1 MRLRDSKVQE
11 DNNIHMNYKAILFYL
26 GLFIFPLSGLS
37 FLNILYSTYFDYF
50 LSIDS
55 YTVTFFLTL
64 VTGSFFCY
72 YGKNSIKKINFYE
85 QLLLIILVYFIS
97 SFFIALPYYLS
108 NYQITFLDSVFESF
122 SGITSTGFS
131 IFENI
136 KYLDP
141 TLILWRSS
149 SQWIGGL
156 YFLIFLIII
165 FSNNQ
170 YNFRLNQL
178 VFTGNMGSFSKFNTK
193 NILLQIFLVYS
204 LLTLLILIILS
215 IGNVRL
221 FNSLNLSMTVIS
233 NGGFL
238 PTNNLDQIFLKDNRY
253 ILAITL
259 LIPTINI
266 FFLFNLFNK
275 RRIINDHQEDL
286 FLLAFILILS
296 LAMFY
301 SLKNEEISE
310 IFINIISS
318 ISNSGI
324 SFTKSSSGTIIFI
337 FLCAMG
343 GSLISN
349 SSGIKFIRIYILI
362 KSAAAEIIRLVRP
375 NNVFNNSI
383 FYSEKKI
390 DNQIINLSFLI
401 FISFFVSIFILSS
414 ILVLDNINFES
425 SFKLSILTLTNTT
438 NSSLYGMSD
447 INFVNLLNSTKLF
460 LIIFM
465 IIGKI
470 ELISILILFKKLL
483 FKE

>member
-1 MRLRDSKVQE
+1 
-11 DNNIHMNYKAILFYL
+11 MNYKAIIFYL
-26 GLFIFPLSGLS
+26 GLFLFPLSGLA

-50 LSIDS
+50 LSIES
-55 YTVTFFLTL
+55 YTITFFLTL
-64 VTGSFFCY
+64 IAGSFFCF
-72 YGKNSIKKINFYE
+72 YGKNALKKVSFYD
-85 QLLLIILVYFIS
+85 QLVLIILVYFTSSIFIS
-97 SFFIALPYYLS
+97 LPYYLS
-108 NYQITFLDSVFESF
+108 NYQITFVDAIFESF
-122 SGITSTGFS
+122 SGLTTTGFT

-156 YFLIFLIII
+156 YFFIFLIII

-170 YNFRLNQL
+170 YNYRLNHL
-178 VFTGNMGSFSKFNTK
+178 VYTGNMGSFSKSNTK

-204 LLTLLILIILS
+204 LLTLLIFVILNL
-215 IGNVRL
+215 GDVRL

-238 PTNNLDQIFLKDNRY
+238 PTNSLNQIFLSDKY
-253 ILAITL
+253 ILAIVL

-275 RRIINDHQEDL
+275 KKIIYNHQEDL
-286 FLLAFILILS
+286 FLLIFILALT
-296 LAMFY
+296 LVMFY
-301 SLKNEEISE
+301 SFKNVAISDV
-310 IFINIISS
+310 FIDIISS

-324 SFTKSSSGTIIFI
+324 SFTSSTNGAIVFI
-337 FLCAMG
+337 FLCALG

-349 SSGIKFIRIYILI
+349 SSGIKFIRIYILV
-362 KSAAAEIIRLVRP
+362 KTAAAEVIKLVRP
-375 NNVFNNSI
+375 NNVFNNTI
-383 FYSEKKI
+383 FYSEKKV
-390 DNQIINLSFLI
+390 DNQIINLSFLV
-401 FISFFVSIFILSS
+401 FISFFISIFILSS
-414 ILVLDNINFES
+414 ILVLDDINFEN

-438 NSSLYGMSD
+438 NSSLYGVSN
-447 INFVNLLNSTKLF
+447 INFTNLLSSTKLF

-470 ELISILILFKKLL
+470 ELISILILLKKIL

>member
-1 MRLRDSKVQE
+1 
-11 DNNIHMNYKAILFYL
+11 MNYKAIIFYL
-26 GLFIFPLSGLS
+26 SLFIFPLSGLA
-37 FLNILYSTYFDYF
+37 FLNILYSTYFDFF
-50 LSIDS
+50 LSIQS
-55 YTVTFFLTL
+55 YTITFFLSL
-64 VTGSFFCY
+64 IIGFFFY
-72 YGKNSIKKINFYE
+72 IYGKNSVKKITFYE
-85 QLLLIILVYFIS
+85 QLLLVILVYFIS
-97 SFFIALPYYLS
+97 SIFVSLPYYLS
-108 NYQITFLDSVFESF
+108 NYQITFVDSIFESF

-131 IFENI
+131 IFDNI

-170 YNFRLNQL
+170 YNFRLNHL
-178 VFTGNMGSFSKFNTK
+178 VYTGNMGSFSKSNTK

-204 LLTLLILIILS
+204 LLTLLIFIILNF
-215 IGNVRL
+215 GDVRL
-221 FNSLNLSMTVIS
+221 FNSLNLSMTIIS

-238 PTNNLDQIFLKDNRY
+238 PTNSLNQIFLNNKHY
-253 ILAITL
+253 ILTIA
-259 LIPTINI
+259 LIIPMLNI
-266 FFLFNLFNK
+266 FFLLNIFSKKKLIYN
-275 RRIINDHQEDL
+275 HQEDL
-286 FLLAFILILS
+286 FLIIFVTVLSLIL
-296 LAMFY
+296 FY
-301 SLKNEEISE
+301 TLKGNNFSE
-310 IFINIISS
+310 IMINVITS

-324 SFTKSSSGTIIFI
+324 SFTTSFDGTIIFI
-337 FLCAMG
+337 FLCMMG

-362 KSAAAEIIRLVRP
+362 KTAAAEIIKLVRP
-375 NNVFNNSI
+375 NNVFNNTI

-401 FISFFVSIFILSS
+401 FISFFIGIFILSS
-414 ILVLDNINFES
+414 ILVLDNINFEN

-438 NSSLYGMSD
+438 NSALYGVSE
-447 INFVNLLNSTKLF
+447 INFGNLLNSTKLF

-470 ELISILILFKKLL
+470 ELISILILLRKILL
-483 FKE
+483 KE

>member
-1 MRLRDSKVQE
+1 
-11 DNNIHMNYKAILFYL
+11 MNYKAIIFYL
-26 GLFIFPLSGLS
+26 GLFIFPLSGLA
-37 FLNILYSTYFDYF
+37 FINILYSTYFDYF
-50 LSIDS
+50 LSIES
-55 YTVTFFLTL
+55 YTITFFLTL
-64 VTGSFFCY
+64 ITGSFFCY
-72 YGKNSIKKINFYE
+72 YGKSSLKKINFYE
-85 QLLLIILVYFIS
+85 QLLLIILIYLISSLFIS
-97 SFFIALPYYLS
+97 LPYYLS
-108 NYQITFLDSVFESF
+108 NYQITFIDSLFESF

-178 VFTGNMGSFSKFNTK
+178 VYTGNMGSFSKSNTK
-193 NILLQIFLVYS
+193 NILFQIFLVYA

-215 IGNVRL
+215 IGDVRL
-221 FNSLNLSMTVIS
+221 FNSLNLSMTIIS

-238 PTNNLDQIFLKDNRY
+238 PANSLDQIFLQNNRY

-266 FFLFNLFNK
+266 FFLFNLFSK
-275 RRIINDHQEDL
+275 RKIINDHQEDL
-286 FLLAFILILS
+286 FLMTFIFILS
-296 LAMFY
+296 LIMVY
-301 SLKNEEISE
+301 SFKNIDISE
-310 IFINIISS
+310 ILINIISS

-324 SFTKSSSGTIIFI
+324 SFTKTSSETIIFI
-337 FLCAMG
+337 FLCVMG

-362 KSAAAEIIRLVRP
+362 KTAAAEIIRLVRP
-375 NNVFNNSI
+375 NNIFNNTI

-390 DNQIINLSFLI
+390 DNQTINLSFLI
-401 FISFFVSIFILSS
+401 FISFFISIFILSS

-438 NSSLYGMSD
+438 NSSLYGTSG
-447 INFVNLLNSTKLF
+447 INFANLLNSTKLF

-470 ELISILILFKKLL
+470 ELISILILFKKIL

>member
-1 MRLRDSKVQE
+1 
-11 DNNIHMNYKAILFYL
+11 MNYKAILFYL
-26 GLFIFPLSGLS
+26 GLFIFPLSGLA

-55 YTVTFFLTL
+55 YTATFFFTL
-64 VTGSFFCY
+64 VVGSFFCY

-85 QLLLIILVYFIS
+85 QLSLIILVYLIS
-97 SFFIALPYYLS
+97 SLFIALPYYLS
-108 NYQITFLDSVFESF
+108 NYQISFFDSVFESF

-131 IFENI
+131 IFGNI

-178 VFTGNMGSFSKFNTK
+178 VFTGNMGSFSKSNTK

-221 FNSLNLSMTVIS
+221 FNSLNLSMTIIS

-238 PTNNLDQIFLKDNRY
+238 PTNSLDQIFLKDDRY
-253 ILAITL
+253 VLAITL

-266 FFLFNLFNK
+266 FFLFNLFNRK
-275 RRIINDHQEDL
+275 RIIYDHQEDL
-286 FLLAFILILS
+286 FLIVFISILT
-296 LAMFY
+296 LVMFY
-301 SLKNEEISE
+301 SLKSVDMSE
-310 IFINIISS
+310 VLINIISS

-383 FYSEKKI
+383 FYSDKKI
-390 DNQIINLSFLI
+390 DNQIISLSFLI
-401 FISFFVSIFILSS
+401 FISFFISIFILSS

-438 NSSLYGMSD
+438 NSSLYGVGD
-447 INFVNLLNSTKLF
+447 INFANLLNSTKLF

>member
-1 MRLRDSKVQE
+1 
-11 DNNIHMNYKAILFYL
+11 MNYKAIIFYL
-26 GLFIFPLSGLS
+26 SLFIFPLSGLA
-37 FLNILYSTYFDYF
+37 FLNILYSTYFDFF
-50 LSIDS
+50 LSIQS
-55 YTVTFFLTL
+55 YTITFFLSL
-64 VTGSFFCY
+64 IIGFFFY
-72 YGKNSIKKINFYE
+72 IYGKNSVKKITFYE

-97 SFFIALPYYLS
+97 SIFVSLPYYLS
-108 NYQITFLDSVFESF
+108 NYQITFVDSIFESF

-131 IFENI
+131 IFDNI

-170 YNFRLNQL
+170 YNFRLNHL
-178 VFTGNMGSFSKFNTK
+178 VYTGNMGSFSKSNTK

-204 LLTLLILIILS
+204 LLTLLIFIILNF
-215 IGNVRL
+215 GDVRL
-221 FNSLNLSMTVIS
+221 FNSLNLSMTIIS

-238 PTNNLDQIFLKDNRY
+238 PTNSLNQIFLNNKHY
-253 ILAITL
+253 ILTIA
-259 LIPTINI
+259 LIIPMLNI
-266 FFLFNLFNK
+266 FFLLNIFNK
-275 RRIINDHQEDL
+275 KKLIYNHQEDL
-286 FLLAFILILS
+286 FLIIFVTVLSLIL
-296 LAMFY
+296 FY
-301 SLKNEEISE
+301 TLKGNNFSE
-310 IFINIISS
+310 IMINVITS

-324 SFTKSSSGTIIFI
+324 SFTTAFDGTIIFI
-337 FLCAMG
+337 FLCMMG

-362 KSAAAEIIRLVRP
+362 KTAAAEIIKLVRP
-375 NNVFNNSI
+375 NNVFNNTI

-401 FISFFVSIFILSS
+401 FISFFIGIFILSS
-414 ILVLDNINFES
+414 ILVLDNINFEN

-438 NSSLYGMSD
+438 NSALYGVSE
-447 INFVNLLNSTKLF
+447 INFGNLLNSTKLF

-470 ELISILILFKKLL
+470 ELISILILLRKILL
-483 FKE
+483 KE

>member
-1 MRLRDSKVQE
+1 
-11 DNNIHMNYKAILFYL
+11 MNYKAIIFYL
-26 GLFIFPLSGLS
+26 SLFIFPLSGLA
-37 FLNILYSTYFDYF
+37 FINILYSAYFDYF
-50 LSIDS
+50 LSIES
-55 YTVTFFLTL
+55 YTITFFLTL
-64 VTGSFFCY
+64 ITGSFFCY
-72 YGKNSIKKINFYE
+72 YGKSSLKKINFYE
-85 QLLLIILVYFIS
+85 QLLLIILIYLISSLFIS
-97 SFFIALPYYLS
+97 LPYYLS
-108 NYQITFLDSVFESF
+108 NYQITFIDSLFESF

-131 IFENI
+131 VFENI

-156 YFLIFLIII
+156 YFLIFLIIV

-178 VFTGNMGSFSKFNTK
+178 VYTGNMGSFSKSNTK
-193 NILLQIFLVYS
+193 NILFQIFLVYA

-215 IGNVRL
+215 IGEVRL
-221 FNSLNLSMTVIS
+221 FNSLNLSMTIIS

-238 PTNNLDQIFLKDNRY
+238 PANSLDQIFLQNNRY

-266 FFLFNLFNK
+266 FFLFNLFSK
-275 RRIINDHQEDL
+275 RKIINDHQEDL
-286 FLLAFILILS
+286 FLIAFILILS
-296 LAMFY
+296 LIMVY
-301 SLKNEEISE
+301 SFKNTDVSE
-310 IFINIISS
+310 ILINIISS

-324 SFTKSSSGTIIFI
+324 SFTKTSSETIIFI
-337 FLCAMG
+337 FLCVMG

-362 KSAAAEIIRLVRP
+362 KTAAAEIIRLVRP
-375 NNVFNNSI
+375 NNVFNNTI

-390 DNQIINLSFLI
+390 DNQTINLSFLI
-401 FISFFVSIFILSS
+401 FISFFISIFILSS

-438 NSSLYGMSD
+438 NSSLYGTSD
-447 INFVNLLNSTKLF
+447 INFANLLNSTKLF

-470 ELISILILFKKLL
+470 ELISILILFKKIL

>member
-1 MRLRDSKVQE
+1 
-11 DNNIHMNYKAILFYL
+11 MNHKAILFYL
-26 GLFIFPLSGLS
+26 GLFTFPLSGLA

-50 LSIDS
+50 LSIES
-55 YTVTFFLTL
+55 YTITFFLTFL
-64 VTGSFFCY
+64 IGSFLCFF
-72 YGKNSIKKINFYE
+72 GKGSLKKISFYE
-85 QLLLIILVYFIS
+85 QLLLIILVYITS
-97 SFFIALPYYLS
+97 SIFIALPYYLS
-108 NYQITFLDSVFESF
+108 NYQITFVDSIFESF

-170 YNFRLNQL
+170 YNFRLNHL
-178 VFTGNMGSFSKFNTK
+178 AYTGNVGSISKSNTK
-193 NILLQIFLVYS
+193 NILLRIFIIYS
-204 LLTLLILIILS
+204 LLTLLIFIILNL
-215 IGNVRL
+215 GNVRL
-221 FNSLNLSMTVIS
+221 FNSLNLSMTIIS

-238 PTNNLDQIFLKDNRY
+238 PSNNLNQIFSNKSHY

-259 LIPTINI
+259 LIPTLNI
-266 FFLFNLFNK
+266 FFLLNFFNK
-275 RRIINDHQEDL
+275 KKLINNHQEDL
-286 FLLAFILILS
+286 FLMVFILILS
-296 LAMFY
+296 LTMFY
-301 SLKNEEISE
+301 TVQNINLSE
-310 IFINIISS
+310 IIINIISS

-324 SFTKSSSGTIIFI
+324 SFTQSFDGTLI
-337 FLCAMG
+337 FLFLCVTG

-349 SSGIKFIRIYILI
+349 SSGIKFIRIYILV
-362 KSAAAEIIRLVRP
+362 KTAAGEIIKLVRP
-375 NNVFNNSI
+375 NNVFNNTI
-383 FYSEKKI
+383 FYSDKKI
-390 DNQIINLSFLI
+390 DNQTINLSFLV
-401 FISFFVSIFILSS
+401 FISFFISIFILSS
-414 ILVLDNINFES
+414 ILVLDNINFEN

-438 NSSLYGMSD
+438 NSSLYGVSD
-447 INFVNLLNSTKLF
+447 INFTNLLNSTKLF

-470 ELISILILFKKLL
+470 ELISILILFKRIL

>member
-1 MRLRDSKVQE
+1 
-11 DNNIHMNYKAILFYL
+11 MNFKAILFYL
-26 GLFIFPLSGLS
+26 GLFILPITGFS

-50 LSIDS
+50 LSIES
-55 YTVTFFLTL
+55 YTITFFLTL
-64 VTGSFFCY
+64 FSGLFLCF
-72 YGKNSIKKINFYE
+72 YGKNSKKKINFYE
-85 QLLLIILVYFIS
+85 QLFLIILVYLFS
-97 SFFIALPYYLS
+97 SIFIALPYYFS
-108 NYQITFLDSVFESF
+108 NYQITFINSIFESI

-136 KYLDP
+136 RYLDP

-156 YFLIFLIII
+156 YFLVFIIII

-170 YNFRLNQL
+170 YNYKLNYL
-178 VFTGNMGSFSKFNTK
+178 VFTGNMGPVSKSNIK

-204 LLTLLILIILS
+204 LLTLLIFVILNV
-215 IGNVRL
+215 GNVRL
-221 FNSLNLSMTVIS
+221 FNSLNLSMTIIS

-238 PTNNLDQIFLKDNRY
+238 PANSLSQIFLKNNNY
-253 ILAITL
+253 ILTIVL
-259 LIPTINI
+259 LIPALNI

-275 RRIINDHQEDL
+275 KRIINNHQEDL
-286 FLLAFILILS
+286 FLIFLILS
-296 LAMFY
+296 LSIILFY
-301 SLKNEEISE
+301 SLKNTYLSDI
-310 IFINIISS
+310 IINVITS

-324 SFTKSSSGTIIFI
+324 SFTKSNENTMIFI
-337 FLCAMG
+337 FLCIMG

-362 KSAAAEIIRLVRP
+362 KTAGAEIIKLVRP
-375 NNVFNNSI
+375 NNVFNNTI

-390 DNQIINLSFLI
+390 ENYTINLSFLI
-401 FISFFVSIFILSS
+401 FIIFFISIFILSS
-414 ILVLDNINFES
+414 ILILDNINFED

-438 NSSLYGMSD
+438 NSSLYGMSG
-447 INFVNLLNSTKLF
+447 INFANLLNSTKLF

>member
-1 MRLRDSKVQE
+1 
-11 DNNIHMNYKAILFYL
+11 MNYKAIIFYL
-26 GLFIFPLSGLS
+26 GLFIFPLSGMS

-64 VTGSFFCY
+64 VVGSFFCF
-72 YGKNSIKKINFYE
+72 YGKKSVKKINFYE
-85 QLLLIILVYFIS
+85 QLLLIVLVYLVS
-97 SFFIALPYYLS
+97 SLFIALPYYLS
-108 NYQITFLDSVFESF
+108 NYQITFIDSIFESF
-122 SGITSTGFS
+122 SGVTSTGFS

-170 YNFRLNQL
+170 YNFRLNHL
-178 VFTGNMGSFSKFNTK
+178 VHTGNLGSFSKSNTK
-193 NILLQIFLVYS
+193 NVILQIFLVYS
-204 LLTLLILIILS
+204 LLTLLIFVLLN

-221 FNSLNLSMTVIS
+221 FNSLNLAMTIIS

-238 PTNNLDQIFLKDNRY
+238 PTNSLNQIFSKDY
-253 ILAITL
+253 YYMLAIVL
-259 LIPTINI
+259 IIPTLNI
-266 FFLFNLFNK
+266 FFLFNFYSKKKVIGN
-275 RRIINDHQEDL
+275 HQEDI
-286 FLLAFILILS
+286 FILVFISILALIIFFTLDS
-296 LAMFY
+296 
-301 SLKNEEISE
+301 NNISE
-310 IFINIISS
+310 VIINIVTS

-324 SFTKSSSGTIIFI
+324 SFAKSIDNSIIYI
-337 FLCAMG
+337 FLCVVG

-362 KSAAAEIIRLVRP
+362 KTAAAEIIKLVRP
-375 NNVFNNSI
+375 NNIFNNTI

-390 DNQIINLSFLI
+390 DNQTINLSFLI
-401 FISFFVSIFILSS
+401 FISFFLSIFILSS
-414 ILVLDNINFES
+414 ILVLDKINFEN

-438 NSSLYGMSD
+438 NSSLYGVSN
-447 INFVNLLNSTKLF
+447 INFINLLGSTKLF

-483 FKE
+483 VKN

>member
-1 MRLRDSKVQE
+1 M
-11 DNNIHMNYKAILFYL
+11 
-26 GLFIFPLSGLS
+26 
-37 FLNILYSTYFDYF
+37 
-50 LSIDS
+50 
-55 YTVTFFLTL
+55 
-64 VTGSFFCY
+64 
-72 YGKNSIKKINFYE
+72 
-85 QLLLIILVYFIS
+85 
-97 SFFIALPYYLS
+97 
-108 NYQITFLDSVFESF
+108 
-122 SGITSTGFS
+122 
-131 IFENI
+131 
-136 KYLDP
+136 
-141 TLILWRSS
+141 W
-149 SQWIGGL
+149 
-156 YFLIFLIII
+156 
-165 FSNNQ
+165 
-170 YNFRLNQL
+170 
-178 VFTGNMGSFSKFNTK
+178 
-193 NILLQIFLVYS
+193 QIFLVYS

-221 FNSLNLSMTVIS
+221 FNSLNLSMTIIS

-238 PTNNLDQIFLKDNRY
+238 PANSLDQIFIKDNRY

-286 FLLAFILILS
+286 FLIAFILVLS
-296 LAMFY
+296 LVMFY
-301 SLKNEEISE
+301 SLKNVDISE
-310 IFINIISS
+310 ILINIISS

-375 NNVFNNSI
+375 NNVFNNLI

-401 FISFFVSIFILSS
+401 FISFFISIFILSS
-414 ILVLDNINFES
+414 ILVLDDINFES

-438 NSSLYGMSD
+438 NSSLYGVSD
-447 INFVNLLNSTKLF
+447 INFANLMNSTKLF

>member
-1 MRLRDSKVQE
+1 
-11 DNNIHMNYKAILFYL
+11 MNYKAIIFYL
-26 GLFIFPLSGLS
+26 SLFIFPLSGLA
-37 FLNILYSTYFDYF
+37 FLNILYSTYFDFF
-50 LSIDS
+50 LSIQS
-55 YTVTFFLTL
+55 YTITFFLSL
-64 VTGSFFCY
+64 IIGFFFY
-72 YGKNSIKKINFYE
+72 IYGKNSVKKITFYE

-97 SFFIALPYYLS
+97 SIFVSLPYYLS
-108 NYQITFLDSVFESF
+108 NYQITFVDSIFESF

-131 IFENI
+131 IFDNI

-170 YNFRLNQL
+170 YNFRLNHL
-178 VFTGNMGSFSKFNTK
+178 VYTGNMGSFSKSNTK

-204 LLTLLILIILS
+204 LLTLLIFIILNF
-215 IGNVRL
+215 GDVRL
-221 FNSLNLSMTVIS
+221 FNSLNLSMTIIS

-238 PTNNLDQIFLKDNRY
+238 PTNSLNQIFLNNKHY
-253 ILAITL
+253 ILTIA
-259 LIPTINI
+259 LIIPMLNI
-266 FFLFNLFNK
+266 FFLLNIFSKKKLIYN
-275 RRIINDHQEDL
+275 HQEDL
-286 FLLAFILILS
+286 FLIIFVTALSLIL
-296 LAMFY
+296 FY
-301 SLKNEEISE
+301 TLKGNNFSE
-310 IFINIISS
+310 IMINVITS

-324 SFTKSSSGTIIFI
+324 SFTTAFDGTIIFI
-337 FLCAMG
+337 FLCMMG

-362 KSAAAEIIRLVRP
+362 KTAAAEIIKLVRP
-375 NNVFNNSI
+375 NNVFNNTI

-401 FISFFVSIFILSS
+401 FISFFIGIFILSS
-414 ILVLDNINFES
+414 ILVLDNINFEN

-438 NSSLYGMSD
+438 NSALYGVSE
-447 INFVNLLNSTKLF
+447 INFGNLLNSTKLF

-470 ELISILILFKKLL
+470 ELISILILLRKILL
-483 FKE
+483 KE

>member
-1 MRLRDSKVQE
+1 
-11 DNNIHMNYKAILFYL
+11 MNYKAILFYL
-26 GLFIFPLSGLS
+26 GLYIFPLSGLA

-50 LSIDS
+50 LSIQS
-55 YTVTFFLTL
+55 YTITFFLTL
-64 VTGSFFCY
+64 AVGSFFCFY
-72 YGKNSIKKINFYE
+72 AKNSLKKINFYE
-85 QLLLIILVYFIS
+85 QLFLIILVYLVS
-97 SFFIALPYYLS
+97 SLFIALPYYLS
-108 NYQITFLDSVFESF
+108 NYQITFVDSLFESF
-122 SGITSTGFS
+122 SGLTSTGFS

-156 YFLIFLIII
+156 YFLTFLIII

-170 YNFRLNQL
+170 YNFRLNHL
-178 VFTGNMGSFSKFNTK
+178 VYTGNMGSFSKSNTK

-221 FNSLNLSMTVIS
+221 FNSLNLSMTIIS

-238 PTNNLDQIFLKDNRY
+238 PANNLDQIFQKDNRY
-253 ILAITL
+253 ILALAL
-259 LIPTINI
+259 LIPTLNI
-266 FFLFNLFNK
+266 FFLFNFYSKKKIVN
-275 RRIINDHQEDL
+275 NHQEDL
-286 FLLAFILILS
+286 FLIIFISILS
-296 LAMFY
+296 LIMFY
-301 SLKNEEISE
+301 SFKNINMSE
-310 IFINIISS
+310 IIVNIISS

-362 KSAAAEIIRLVRP
+362 KTAAAEIIRLVRP
-375 NNVFNNSI
+375 NNVFNNTI

-390 DNQIINLSFLI
+390 DNQLVNLSFLI
-401 FISFFVSIFILSS
+401 FISFFISIFFLSS
-414 ILVLDNINFES
+414 ILVLDNINFEN

-438 NSSLYGMSD
+438 NSSLYGVGE
-447 INFVNLLNSTKLF
+447 INFGNLLNSTKLF

-483 FKE
+483 LKE

>member
-1 MRLRDSKVQE
+1 
-11 DNNIHMNYKAILFYL
+11 MNYKAIIFYL
-26 GLFIFPLSGLS
+26 SLFIFPLSGLA
-37 FLNILYSTYFDYF
+37 FLNILYSTYFDFF
-50 LSIDS
+50 LSIQS
-55 YTVTFFLTL
+55 YTITFFLSL
-64 VTGSFFCY
+64 IIGFFFY
-72 YGKNSIKKINFYE
+72 IYGKNSVKKITFYE

-97 SFFIALPYYLS
+97 SIFVSLPYYLS
-108 NYQITFLDSVFESF
+108 NYQITFVDSIFESF

-131 IFENI
+131 IFDNI

-170 YNFRLNQL
+170 YNFRLNHL
-178 VFTGNMGSFSKFNTK
+178 VYTGNMGSFSKSNTK
-193 NILLQIFLVYS
+193 NILLQIFLVYF
-204 LLTLLILIILS
+204 LLTLLIFIILNF
-215 IGNVRL
+215 GEVRL
-221 FNSLNLSMTVIS
+221 FNSLNLSMTIIS

-238 PTNNLDQIFLKDNRY
+238 PTNSLNQIFLNNKHY
-253 ILAITL
+253 ILTIA
-259 LIPTINI
+259 LIIPMLNI
-266 FFLFNLFNK
+266 FFLLNIFNK
-275 RRIINDHQEDL
+275 KKLIYNHQEDL
-286 FLLAFILILS
+286 FLIIFVTALSLIL
-296 LAMFY
+296 FY
-301 SLKNEEISE
+301 TLKGNNFSE
-310 IFINIISS
+310 IMINVITS

-324 SFTKSSSGTIIFI
+324 SFTTAFDGTIIFI
-337 FLCAMG
+337 FLCMMG

-362 KSAAAEIIRLVRP
+362 KTAASEIIKLVRP
-375 NNVFNNSI
+375 NNVFNNTI

-401 FISFFVSIFILSS
+401 FISFFIGIFILSS
-414 ILVLDNINFES
+414 ILVLDNINFEN

-438 NSSLYGMSD
+438 NSALFGVSE
-447 INFVNLLNSTKLF
+447 INFGNLLNSTKLF

-470 ELISILILFKKLL
+470 ELISILILLRKILL
-483 FKE
+483 KE

>member
-1 MRLRDSKVQE
+1 
-11 DNNIHMNYKAILFYL
+11 MNYKAIIFYL
-26 GLFIFPLSGLS
+26 GLFIFPLSGLA

-50 LSIDS
+50 LSIES
-55 YTVTFFLTL
+55 YTITFFLTL
-64 VTGSFFCY
+64 IAGSFFY
-72 YGKNSIKKINFYE
+72 FYGKNALKKVNFYD
-85 QLLLIILVYFIS
+85 QLVLIILVYFTSSIFIS
-97 SFFIALPYYLS
+97 LPYYLS
-108 NYQITFLDSVFESF
+108 NYQITFVDAIFESF
-122 SGITSTGFS
+122 SGLTTTGFT

-156 YFLIFLIII
+156 YFIIFLIII

-170 YNFRLNQL
+170 YNFRLNHL
-178 VFTGNMGSFSKFNTK
+178 VYTGNMGSFSKSNTK

-204 LLTLLILIILS
+204 LLTLLIFVILNL
-215 IGNVRL
+215 GDVRL

-238 PTNNLDQIFLKDNRY
+238 PTNSLNQIFLSDKY
-253 ILAITL
+253 ILAIAL

-275 RRIINDHQEDL
+275 KKIIYNHQEDL
-286 FLLAFILILS
+286 FLLIFILALT
-296 LAMFY
+296 LVMFY
-301 SLKNEEISE
+301 SFDNVAISE
-310 IFINIISS
+310 VFINIISS

-324 SFTKSSSGTIIFI
+324 SFTSSTNSAIVFI
-337 FLCAMG
+337 FLCALG

-349 SSGIKFIRIYILI
+349 SSGIKFIRVYILV
-362 KSAAAEIIRLVRP
+362 KTAAAEVIKLVRP

-383 FYSEKKI
+383 FYSEKKV
-390 DNQIINLSFLI
+390 DNQTINLSFLV
-401 FISFFVSIFILSS
+401 FISFFISIFILSI
-414 ILVLDNINFES
+414 ILVLDDINFEN

-438 NSSLYGMSD
+438 NSSLYGVSN
-447 INFVNLLNSTKLF
+447 INFTNLLSSTKLF

-470 ELISILILFKKLL
+470 ELISILILFKKIL